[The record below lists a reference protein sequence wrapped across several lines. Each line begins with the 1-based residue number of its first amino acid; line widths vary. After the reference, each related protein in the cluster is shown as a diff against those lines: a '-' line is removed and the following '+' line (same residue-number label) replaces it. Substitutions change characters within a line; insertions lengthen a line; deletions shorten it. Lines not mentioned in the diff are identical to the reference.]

1 MAKSK
6 QSVSKR
12 KTRQHNDGPHWGVT
26 SVPGYQSNGNDTT
39 WYLVYGRT
47 RRREEVGKG
56 GVAMR
61 KALREVDRRND
72 AARDRGR

>member
-1 MAKSK
+1 MARSK
-6 QSVSKR
+6 RAVSKK
-12 KTRQHNDGPHWGVT
+12 KTRQYNDGPHWGVT

-47 RRREEVGKG
+47 RRREEIGKG
-56 GVAMR
+56 EASMR

-72 AARDRGR
+72 AARERAR